1 MNKLNWIELKHLEN
15 VIEYNYRY
23 LHDHES
29 TWFQLQVYILS
40 VKSNQLYF
48 DTQLYTSLKK
58 ELITQV
64 IILRSIL

>member
-48 DTQLYTSLKK
+48 DTQLLH
-58 ELITQV
+58 
-64 IILRSIL
+64 